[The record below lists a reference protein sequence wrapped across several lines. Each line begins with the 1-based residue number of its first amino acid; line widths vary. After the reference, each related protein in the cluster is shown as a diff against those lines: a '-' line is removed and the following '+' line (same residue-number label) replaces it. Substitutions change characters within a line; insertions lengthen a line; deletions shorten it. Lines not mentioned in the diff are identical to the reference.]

1 MKNYTQE
8 LIEDINANLQNIVLE
23 ENDVF
28 FKATQAVNILENAF
42 NSLKSYIS
50 SYTFKDESEEIAFFK
65 EIKPQLFSKLIYY
78 RKIYSIEVMRSSG
91 SFETQKNYLNNELDR
106 IKGYFERN
114 LDLYKYYRTGCNH
127 LDRFYF
133 MRGKPDIQL
142 NLDSFYFERDPVFS
156 TSFDFKIAKILS
168 NEMLVIYLNEELA
181 KLESYPISFQ
191 QEVNLPKVKMT
202 WTAKKTEL
210 VEQLYSWDTAKC
222 FNNGNTNIKELAEYI
237 ETAFNI
243 NLGDYYHTFLEMRER
258 KGSRTQFLEK
268 LIKFLNDR
276 MDNLDNK

>member
-78 RKIYSIEVMRSSG
+78 RKIYSIEVMRPSG

-114 LDLYKYYRTGCNH
+114 LDLYKYYRMKCW
-127 LDRFYF
+127 LF
-133 MRGKPDIQL
+133 I
-142 NLDSFYFERDPVFS
+142 S
-156 TSFDFKIAKILS
+156 TK
-168 NEMLVIYLNEELA
+168 N
-181 KLESYPISFQ
+181 
-191 QEVNLPKVKMT
+191 
-202 WTAKKTEL
+202 
-210 VEQLYSWDTAKC
+210 
-222 FNNGNTNIKELAEYI
+222 
-237 ETAFNI
+237 
-243 NLGDYYHTFLEMRER
+243 
-258 KGSRTQFLEK
+258 
-268 LIKFLNDR
+268 
-276 MDNLDNK
+276 

>member
-78 RKIYSIEVMRSSG
+78 RKIYSIEVMRPSG

-142 NLDSFYFERDPVFS
+142 NLDSILCEENLIFS
-156 TSFDFKIAKILS
+156 LT
-168 NEMLVIYLNEELA
+168 
-181 KLESYPISFQ
+181 
-191 QEVNLPKVKMT
+191 
-202 WTAKKTEL
+202 
-210 VEQLYSWDTAKC
+210 
-222 FNNGNTNIKELAEYI
+222 
-237 ETAFNI
+237 
-243 NLGDYYHTFLEMRER
+243 
-258 KGSRTQFLEK
+258 
-268 LIKFLNDR
+268 
-276 MDNLDNK
+276 